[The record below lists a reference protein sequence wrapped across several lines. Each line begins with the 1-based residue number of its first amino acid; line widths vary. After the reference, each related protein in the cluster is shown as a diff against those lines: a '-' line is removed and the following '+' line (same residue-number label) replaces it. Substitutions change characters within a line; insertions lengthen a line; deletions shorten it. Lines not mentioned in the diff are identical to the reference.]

1 MRVLF
6 DTNVVLDL
14 LLERAPYVEE
24 AQILFEYVERGEIT
38 GMLGATTVTTIHYLA
53 SKALGEKEARG
64 VLTTL
69 LNLFDI
75 AGVTRVVLQEALDS
89 GNRDYEDAVL
99 IAASVHAGV
108 DVIVTRDA
116 KGFDKAAV
124 AVMTPGEFLASLET
138 L

>member
-14 LLERAPYVEE
+14 LLERVPYVEE